1 LQDRKLSIAMIG
13 MKGLPY
19 PGGIE
24 TVVEQLGPRLV
35 DRGHKVT
42 AYVRPRFMSHDEDEY
57 LGVRLVRIPSLRGK
71 NIDTFSYAIPATL
84 HSACSSVDIVHFH
97 ATGVSIF
104 SLMPRLLGKK
114 TIVQSHGLDWQRA
127 KWGRL
132 AKAYLH
138 ATDYSTVRFPDV
150 TTVVSE
156 TLKKYYEGRFYKK
169 VTYIPNGVN
178 SVEPL
183 PPDRIKTIGLQGD
196 DYIFFA
202 SRLVP
207 EKGCHYLLDAFERLG
222 KCGKKLVIAGDSPE
236 DDPYAANL
244 KLRESENIH
253 FLGFVTGQLL
263 QELISN
269 CYVYVLPSE
278 IEGLS
283 TGLLEAMSYGNCV
296 LVSDIPENLEAIDGC
311 GVVFRSGDVGDLEYK
326 LRFLLGNKDQVIDF
340 RGKAKAYV
348 REMYNWDRVT
358 DEYEDLYYSLVLDK

>member
-1 LQDRKLSIAMIG
+1 MIG

-24 TVVEQLGPRLV
+24 TVVEQLGRRLV
-35 DRGHKVT
+35 ERGHTVT
-42 AYVRPRFMSHDEDEY
+42 AYVRPRFMSNKTDEY
-57 LGVRLVRIPSLRGK
+57 LGIRLVRIPSLRGK
-71 NIDTFSYAIPATL
+71 NIDTFSYALPAAL
-84 HSACSSVDIVHFH
+84 HGAFSSADIVHFH

-104 SLMPRLLGKK
+104 SLLPKLLGKK

-132 AKAYLH
+132 AKAYLR
-138 ATDYSTVRFPDV
+138 ATDYYTVHFPHV

-156 TLKKYYEGRFYKK
+156 TLKAYYEGRFRKS
-169 VTYIPNGVN
+169 VIYIPNGVN
-178 SVEPL
+178 PVESL
-183 PPDRIKTIGLQGD
+183 PPGMIKHLGLQGD

-207 EKGCHYLLDAFERLG
+207 EKGCHYLLDAFERIRN
-222 KCGKKLVIAGDSPE
+222 CGKKLVIAGDSPE
-236 DDPYAANL
+236 DDPYAAEL
-244 KLRESENIH
+244 KRRASEDIL

-296 LVSDIPENLEAIDGC
+296 LVSDIHENLEAIDDC
-311 GVVFRSGDVGDLEYK
+311 GVVFRSGDVQDLERK
-326 LRFLLGNKDQVIDF
+326 LRYLLESEDHAMDLRARARVH
-340 RGKAKAYV
+340 V
-348 REMYNWDRVT
+348 RKKYSWDRVT
-358 DEYEDLYYSLVLDK
+358 DEYEELYYSLVLG